1 MPKLKYFKNSSP
13 EIEEKLNKYRQSY
26 TNYLEILVRVH
37 NYHYGFLKFPHRTT
51 GVKLK
56 NDLILLKRTANALYL
71 EVLEIQ
77 KMTAKR
83 RKERLA
89 ENRVKRDITKAR
101 RAQEAKRKANGMDV
115 QGSDSK

>member
-37 NYHYGFLKFPHRTT
+37 NYHFAFMKFPHRTT

-83 RKERLA
+83 RKERLSDERRERQRKA
-89 ENRVKRDITKAR
+89 IEKAR
-101 RAQEAKRKANGMDV
+101 RASKKSNDV
-115 QGSDSK
+115 DSQGTDSK